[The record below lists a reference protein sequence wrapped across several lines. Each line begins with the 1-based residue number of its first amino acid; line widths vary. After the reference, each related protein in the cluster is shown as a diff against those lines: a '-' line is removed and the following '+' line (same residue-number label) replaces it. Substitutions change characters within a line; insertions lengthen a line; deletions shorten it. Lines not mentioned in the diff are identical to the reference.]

1 MSVSTE
7 ISRLEQAKTS
17 LRSAIIAQ
25 GVNVPET
32 EKLDAYAGYVSAI
45 NGISAGGSN
54 EYADFKPYNRFSDFP
69 IVPNNWKDSPGAYY
83 LLKTDNKEFSME
95 INNKINVS
103 VLITNENGDP
113 TEIASFQN
121 VMSFTVPQSGS
132 NYVWLKCNNAISF
145 GEHDEKNILEL
156 YASSIAFTH
165 GYEINKNTLYLECYN
180 VTFDHIYQ
188 FRTGVR
194 LRKILLD
201 GCDLKRPFG
210 NVFSRGVGG
219 LFPSSL
225 REVFLNN
232 CRINLREKNLLWN
245 ENKSCTIRKLEFNNC
260 TFYNSNET
268 AIILTL
274 YRFLVGCYEIED
286 VSFIDYLP
294 LENVYSMDH
303 AFSGVRCTLDFSTNP
318 ITALSGCSLNAAFLD
333 TENVI
338 LTNCDFSNVVDW
350 QWVFESS
357 RSDFLYNGDITY
369 PTNMNYAFRNAK
381 SKTID
386 LSNFIFD
393 NCSYMNNT
401 FNNCQNLENLI
412 FNPNANI
419 KKAIDLSASTLLTHE
434 SLLSVINGLGT
445 VTTATTLTL
454 GTANK
459 AKLSSEEIA
468 IATEKGWTIA

>member
-232 CRINLREKNLLWN
+232 CRINLREKTLLWN
-245 ENKSCTIRKLEFNNC
+245 ENRSYTMRRLEFNDC
-260 TFYNSNET
+260 TFYNSDGAST
-268 AIILTL
+268 ILTL

-286 VSFIDYLP
+286 VSFINCLP

-303 AFSGVRCTLDFSTNP
+303 AFSGVRCSIDFSANP
-318 ITALSGCSLNAAFLD
+318 ITALPSCSLNAAFQD

-357 RSDFLYNGDITY
+357 RSDFLYNGETTY

-393 NCSYMNNT
+393 NCSYMNST
-401 FNNCQNLENLI
+401 FNSCQNLENLT

-419 KKAIDLSASTLLTHE
+419 TKSIDLSVSTLLTHE